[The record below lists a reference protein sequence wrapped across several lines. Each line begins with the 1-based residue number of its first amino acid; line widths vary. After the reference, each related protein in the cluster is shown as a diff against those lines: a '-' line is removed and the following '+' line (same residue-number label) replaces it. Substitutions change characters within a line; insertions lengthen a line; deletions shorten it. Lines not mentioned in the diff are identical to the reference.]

1 MNFIADAFQL
11 LTGPDAPEFARR
23 TGEHLAYSAL
33 SLAIALLIGLPLG
46 LWLGHRRTGSSV
58 VLAVAGALR
67 ALPTLGLLTYL
78 TATLSFGI
86 RMPLIPTVIVLLILG
101 VPPVLANAFS
111 GIATIDPVTV
121 DAARATGFTEA
132 DILRRVE
139 LPLAAPTIVG
149 GVRSANTQ
157 VIASTTVA
165 AYIGLGGLGRPI
177 LDGLASQDYARMV
190 AASLVI
196 IVASLAIDVLLA
208 VLQRSVR
215 PTTRSN
221 RKTTHA

>member
-11 LTGPDAPEFARR
+11 LTGPDAPEFVQR

-46 LWLGHRRTGSSV
+46 LWLGHRRTGSSA

-121 DAARATGFTEA
+121 DAARATGFTET

-149 GVRSANTQ
+149 GVRSATTQ

-196 IVASLAIDVLLA
+196 IVTSLAIDVLLA